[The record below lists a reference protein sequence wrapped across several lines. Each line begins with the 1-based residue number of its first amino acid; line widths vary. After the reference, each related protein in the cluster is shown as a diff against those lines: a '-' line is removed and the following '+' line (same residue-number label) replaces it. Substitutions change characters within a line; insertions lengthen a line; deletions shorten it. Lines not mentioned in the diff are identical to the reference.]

1 MSHHQRV
8 GHHAASSSVAA
19 PFDQAAVRL
28 SERMAA
34 AEARHAALRAALKE
48 ARIDARATAQTLG
61 APMAVVETK
70 KKHHHKTVHEAKQCN
85 SITGTFDPTPG
96 SLALTGQLHGCPRIY
111 TGGEGKISV
120 SGAEEKPR
128 RVSIRATTADTD
140 AQHWTI
146 ESFLAACYTP
156 SETAATDRGAGHL
169 LAHLCHDRT
178 PTGDLALETPS
189 GQVWLGARVAC
200 FPGM

>member
-120 SGAEEKPR
+120 SGGSGTISWSNGQSTSGTMVLTLSSKNGCTTGTEYELVAKGL
-128 RVSIRATTADTD
+128 SGSGTYSDNIRGGFRNYLCVAPATHTKKMLVTALT
-140 AQHWTI
+140 
-146 ESFLAACYTP
+146 TP
-156 SETAATDRGAGHL
+156 FKL
-169 LAHLCHDRT
+169 
-178 PTGDLALETPS
+178 
-189 GQVWLGARVAC
+189 
-200 FPGM
+200 